1 MSKMSDIQK
10 ALEQTTA
17 ARAPAPLTV
26 VETAQPIISTRRP
39 PSVVPSREGKVHIGA
54 YLPADFKRG
63 IRMLQAATGE
73 DLQSILA
80 RVLNE
85 QFRLHGLP
93 EVGQD

>member
-1 MSKMSDIQK
+1 MSKMSDIQR
-10 ALEQTTA
+10 ALEQTMT

-26 VETAQPIISTRRP
+26 AVAP
-39 PSVVPSREGKVHIGA
+39 PAKPTVVSLSRQGKVHIGA

-63 IRMLQAATGE
+63 IRMLQATTGE

-85 QFRLHGLP
+85 QFRLHNLP
-93 EVGQD
+93 VVGQD